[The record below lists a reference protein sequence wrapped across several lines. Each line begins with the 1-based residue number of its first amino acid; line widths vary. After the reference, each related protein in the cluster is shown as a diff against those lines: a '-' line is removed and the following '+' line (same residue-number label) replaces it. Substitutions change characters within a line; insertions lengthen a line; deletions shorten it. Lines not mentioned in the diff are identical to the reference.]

1 MTIRLS
7 YIYNNS
13 INKISYSANVLFLP
27 HLLFCSN
34 HCGMKSYWKMFFWAE
49 ASYPHCDKKQHL
61 EQGSQHYYKLWM
73 LITPVHL
80 INNTDMVLRSY
91 VSCGCQ
97 THWPWC
103 QVWLYLPFSP
113 LSYSQNPPPTPKKR
127 SEPFLFARIYIF
139 PSFPSFLIKRIVMKG
154 RAGGSAGMGENLE
167 SGGNAL
173 HSLMQWN
180 FHKSTIRFEF

>member
-1 MTIRLS
+1 MFFH
-7 YIYNNS
+7 
-13 INKISYSANVLFLP
+13 ISFFVQITVVWNRTEKE
-27 HLLFCSN
+27 C
-34 HCGMKSYWKMFFWAE
+34 FFWAE

-113 LSYSQNPPPTPKKR
+113 LSYSQNPPPPHSKKKIWTFSFR
-127 SEPFLFARIYIF
+127 PNLHLSLISQLSYQENCNEGQNRRICRDGRKLGVRRKCTSFIDGMKF
-139 PSFPSFLIKRIVMKG
+139 P
-154 RAGGSAGMGENLE
+154 
-167 SGGNAL
+167 
-173 HSLMQWN
+173 
-180 FHKSTIRFEF
+180 

>member
-13 INKISYSANVLFLP
+13 INKISYSANVFP
-27 HLLFCSN
+27 HLFFCSN

-61 EQGSQHYYKLWM
+61 EQGSQHYYNLWM

-80 INNTDMVLRSY
+80 INNTDMVLRSH

-97 THWPWC
+97 TRWPWC
-103 QVWLYLPFSP
+103 QVWLHLPFSP
-113 LSYSQNPPPTPKKR
+113 FVIFPEPPPPPPKKDLN
-127 SEPFLFARIYIF
+127 LFF
-139 PSFPSFLIKRIVMKG
+139 SPGFTSFPHFPAFLSR
-154 RAGGSAGMGENLE
+154 EL
-167 SGGNAL
+167 
-173 HSLMQWN
+173 
-180 FHKSTIRFEF
+180 